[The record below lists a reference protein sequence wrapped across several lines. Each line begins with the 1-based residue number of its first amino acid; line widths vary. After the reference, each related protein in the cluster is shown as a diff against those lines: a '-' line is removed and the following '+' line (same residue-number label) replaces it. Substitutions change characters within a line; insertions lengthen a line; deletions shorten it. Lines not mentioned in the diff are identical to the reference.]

1 MTNNDIKKVAYK
13 TISKTFPMIH
23 IQHKTKRYVTEK
35 QINKHYIEKSA
46 EFYLKF
52 SATQHGS
59 VSITNYTN
67 GMKRNLI

>member
-1 MTNNDIKKVAYK
+1 
-13 TISKTFPMIH
+13 MIH
-23 IQHKTKRYVTEK
+23 TQHKTKRYVTEK